1 MAVNVAPGATALR
14 PVSCIWP
21 AVPVHWT
28 GPEYVPD
35 GARHQ
40 VHHRSNWCNPATWIR
55 CYSGFRFPVDLFTG
69 VVAPTICSLLGNAP
83 GPQAGSLGRF

>member
-35 GARHQ
+35 G
-40 VHHRSNWCNPATWIR
+40 P
-55 CYSGFRFPVDLFTG
+55 P
-69 VVAPTICSLLGNAP
+69 P
-83 GPQAGSLGRF
+83 GPSPLQLVQSGHLDSMLFRVPFSG